1 MKIKFID
8 NLADDKKDHVVAGQ
22 AMASFITPIALMS
35 LLIAVIFCSQL
46 TINETIKY
54 MFYGATFVFVIGTLI
69 NAFKELIYDL
79 VLGKGTPE
87 WKDFLATEIP
97 LLTSYLPYLLIFI
110 ITNN

>member
-22 AMASFITPIALMS
+22 AMASFITPVALMI
-35 LLIAVIFCSQL
+35 LAFFYSQL
-46 TINETIKY
+46 TINELTKA
-54 MFYGATFVFVIGTLI
+54 MFYGATVVFVIGTLI

-79 VLGKGTPE
+79 ILGKGTPE

-97 LLTSYLPYLLIFI
+97 LLTSYLPYLIINI

>member
-1 MKIKFID
+1 MEKFID

-22 AMASFITPIALMS
+22 IMASFITPVA
-35 LLIAVIFCSQL
+35 LLIGVVFYSQL
-46 TINETIKY
+46 TINEVTEA
-54 MFYGATFVFVIGTLI
+54 MLYGAKFVFIICTLI

-79 VLGKGTPE
+79 FLGKGTPE

-97 LLTSYLPYLLIFI
+97 LLTSYLPYLIINI

>member
-1 MKIKFID
+1 MINKFID

-22 AMASFITPIALMS
+22 AMASFITPLA
-35 LLIAVIFCSQL
+35 LLIAVIFCSKL